1 MRMDW
6 SFARVALLGALLFA
20 ACADATTAAPAPR
33 PPAMSEVEEAAAAA
47 RAALARLPVEAR
59 LGEIRNERLRRA
71 VQATYRAVVEIADN
85 REPGKIAALNT
96 KFERA
101 YASVERQTARG
112 EHKTCA
118 ANCKALDGEPCPAK
132 CKAAGKKFCGCK
144 LTVFG
149 CVVAECI
156 F

>member
-1 MRMDW
+1 MNR
-6 SFARVALLGALLFA
+6 SIARVALLGALLFA
-20 ACADATTAAPAPR
+20 ACADATGTNAAAS
-33 PPAMSEVEEAAAAA
+33 PPAISEVEEAAAAA
-47 RAALARLPVEAR
+47 RAALGRLPLETR
-59 LGEIRNERLRRA
+59 LGEISNERLRRA
-71 VQATYRAVVEIADN
+71 VQATYRTVVEIADN
-85 REPGKIAALNT
+85 RDPGKVASLST

-101 YASVERQTARG
+101 YATFERETARG

-118 ANCKALDGEPCPAK
+118 SNCKALDGGPCPAK

-144 LTVFG
+144 LIVFG